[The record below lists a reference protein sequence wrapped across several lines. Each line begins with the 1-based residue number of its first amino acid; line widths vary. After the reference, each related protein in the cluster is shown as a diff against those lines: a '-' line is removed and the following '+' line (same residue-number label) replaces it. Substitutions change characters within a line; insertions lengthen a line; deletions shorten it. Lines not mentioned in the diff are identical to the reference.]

1 MYSGDSSLSK
11 KYRKHKRYARR
22 YPVRFAWEETRIFG
36 FTIDFS
42 SGGLGISAKKGINP
56 PGQLDMRLTVP
67 TGEIPLK
74 GRVRWCRKAA
84 RTSAQMF
91 VFEMGVQLT
100 ERSQEYID
108 LLETMIDEME
118 DRQHAHDFHE
128 DLHVTYETQYQL
140 LQEYDANIRHDGLFI
155 PTDQVFENMQEVN
168 FSIHLLELMAVL
180 HGVGR
185 VIYRVSPEDAANSD
199 KVAGIGIQIQ
209 QFLFGDQE
217 DLHLMIE
224 ELRAKH
230 RRHS

>member
-1 MYSGDSSLSK
+1 
-11 KYRKHKRYARR
+11 
-22 YPVRFAWEETRIFG
+22 
-36 FTIDFS
+36 
-42 SGGLGISAKKGINP
+42 
-56 PGQLDMRLTVP
+56 MRLTVP

-108 LLETMIDEME
+108 LLETMIDDME
-118 DRQHAHDFHE
+118 SRQHAHDFHE
-128 DLHVTYETQYQL
+128 DLHVTYETQFQL

-155 PTDQVFENMQEVN
+155 PTDQVFEDMQQVN

-185 VIYRVSPEDAANSD
+185 VIYRVTPEQAANSE
-199 KVAGIGIQIQ
+199 KQVGIGIQIQ
-209 QFLFGDQE
+209 EFLFGDKE
-217 DLHLMIE
+217 DLNQMIE

-230 RRHS
+230 RRHK

>member
-1 MYSGDSSLSK
+1 MSK
-11 KYRKHKRYARR
+11 KLRKHKRYARR
-22 YPVRFAWEETRIFG
+22 YPMRFTWEDTRIFG

-42 SGGLGISAKKGINP
+42 SGGLGISAKRGINP
-56 PGQLDMRLTVP
+56 PGILDMRLTAP
-67 TGEIPLK
+67 EGEIALK
-74 GRVRWCRKAA
+74 GQVRWCRKAA

-100 ERSQEYID
+100 ERSQAYID
-108 LLETMIDEME
+108 LLEDMISEME
-118 DRQHAHDFHE
+118 DRRHAHDFKE
-128 DLHVTYETQYQL
+128 DLHVTYETQFQL

-155 PTDQVFENMQEVN
+155 PTDKTFENMEQVN

-185 VIYRVSPEDAANSD
+185 VIYSVNAEDSERLN
-199 KVAGIGIQIQ
+199 KPKGIGLQIQ
-209 QFLFGDQE
+209 EFLFGDKD

-230 RRHS
+230 RRRG

>member
-1 MYSGDSSLSK
+1 M
-11 KYRKHKRYARR
+11 
-22 YPVRFAWEETRIFG
+22 EETRIFG